1 MPEEEHLSSLE
12 RVRRRLYSTQAPTD
26 TLLTGYTKKPSE
38 QTRGWDTLKVA
49 QAVIQTET
57 QHMSGPARFFI
68 SALGFFLVT
77 LIATGAYL
85 YFGGR
90 SISTNNLII
99 TTQGPTTIAS
109 GDTVPLLLSLDN
121 KNPTT
126 LRDVTVTITYPEGT
140 RSSEDA
146 TKPLSNYVENLG
158 DIPPGGHVERTIRAS
173 VFGSEGAQ
181 ISLPIKVQ
189 FKTDGSN
196 STFAKQKQ
204 YEFAV
209 TSSPIALTISSLAQ
223 VSSGQSL
230 SVDVQVKNNATTAL
244 ENIAVV
250 AEYPFG
256 FAVSSTDP
264 KPTTGSLFYIGTLAS
279 GEQKTIHITGVVT
292 GENQD
297 DRIFKFN
304 GGTVTSPSATT
315 LATSYSAKEVGIKVT
330 KPFLSTSLTIN
341 HDSSETPTITPGT
354 TVIGTVTWL
363 NNLASQVTNGEVH
376 IQLTGEAL
384 DPASVQA
391 GNGFYRSS
399 DSTILYTYQTS
410 PSLGNLAPGASGQGT
425 FTFSTKKPALLASL
439 RSPAITMKVSISGQR
454 VNENNVPEQVTST
467 LTRVV
472 RIGTNLNLTSRAV
485 RTIGGISNTG
495 PWPPVENQETTYTI
509 QYTLNNNLSSVG
521 GTKVTASLP
530 SYVRYTGKVSPND
543 GTLTYDESNRTV
555 TWNIGDVDAGGTAK
569 TMSFQVGLTPS
580 ISQSGTYPVLV
591 GAQSVTGTD
600 RFTQKPIQG
609 TVGEITTQTTSD
621 PAYTDAKG
629 KVK

>member
-12 RVRRRLYSTQAPTD
+12 RVRRRLYSNEPTSD
-26 TLLTGYTKKPSE
+26 TLLTDYTQKPAAA
-38 QTRGWDTLKVA
+38 TRGWDKLKVA
-49 QAVIQTET
+49 QAAIQTET
-57 QHMSGPARFFI
+57 HHMSGPARFFI

-77 LIATGAYL
+77 LLGMGAYL

-140 RSSEDA
+140 RSPEDA
-146 TKPLSNYVENLG
+146 TKPLTNYVENVG

-223 VSSGQSL
+223 VSSGQTL
-230 SVDVQVKNNATTAL
+230 AVDVQVKNNATTPL
-244 ENIAVV
+244 ENVAVV
-250 AEYPFG
+250 AQYPFG
-256 FAVSSTDP
+256 FTLSTTDP
-264 KPTTGSLFYIGTLAS
+264 KPTTGSLFYIGTLAP
-279 GEQKTIHITGVVT
+279 GEQKAIHITGVVT

-297 DRIFKFN
+297 DRIFKFD
-304 GGTVTSPSATT
+304 GGVLSSPTAAT
-315 LATSYSAKEVGIKVT
+315 LSTSYSSKEVGIKVT
-330 KPFLSTSLTIN
+330 KPFLSTSLAIN
-341 HDSSETPTITPGT
+341 HDSSESPTITPGT
-354 TVIGTVTWL
+354 PVTGSVTWL
-363 NNLASQVTNGEVH
+363 NNLASQVTNAEVH
-376 IQLTGEAL
+376 VQIYGDAL

-391 GNGFYRSS
+391 GSGFYRSS
-399 DSTILYTYQTS
+399 DSTILYTYQTN
-410 PSLGNLAPGASGQGT
+410 PSLANLAPGASGQGT
-425 FTFSTKKPALLASL
+425 FTFATKRPALLASL
-439 RSPAITMKVSISGQR
+439 RSPSITMKVSIVGQR
-454 VNENNVPEQVTST
+454 VNESNVPEQVTST

-472 RIGTNLNLTSRAV
+472 RIGTNLNLSSRAV
-485 RTIGGISNTG
+485 RTIGGIGNTG
-495 PWPPVENQETTYTI
+495 PWPPVANQETTYTI

-521 GTKVTASLP
+521 GAKVTASLP

-555 TWNIGDVDAGGTAK
+555 TWNVGDIDAGGAAK
-569 TMSFQVGLTPS
+569 TISFQVGLTPS
-580 ISQSGTYPVLV
+580 ISQSGTSPVLV
-591 GAQSVTGTD
+591 GSQTVTGTD

-609 TVGEITTQTTSD
+609 TVSEITTQTPSD